1 MLPEVTRQNEGTWEV
16 YVIAPVIVCGV
27 VASFWWIVKGAIGV
41 FGHTPRA

>member
-1 MLPEVTRQNEGTWEV
+1 MFPEITRQSGGTWAA

-41 FGHTPRA
+41 FGQTPRG